1 MEAVVKKIM
10 SNGFDFNK
18 GPFMKESGTF
28 FFFLLGVEQGICIYI
43 YARTSSP

>member
-18 GPFMKESGTF
+18 GPCTEESAA
-28 FFFLLGVEQGICIYI
+28 FLWH
-43 YARTSSP
+43 R

>member
-1 MEAVVKKIM
+1 M

-28 FFFLLGVEQGICIYI
+28 LLGVERGIYI
-43 YARTSSP
+43 YA

>member
-1 MEAVVKKIM
+1 M

-28 FFFLLGVEQGICIYI
+28 FAWRRAGNLYI
-43 YARTSSP
+43 RTNKLSIIAKKNFSYRYE

>member
-28 FFFLLGVEQGICIYI
+28 F
-43 YARTSSP
+43 AWR

>member
-1 MEAVVKKIM
+1 M

-28 FFFLLGVEQGICIYI
+28 FLLGVEQGIYI

>member
-18 GPFMKESGTF
+18 GPCTEESAGFYGT
-28 FFFLLGVEQGICIYI
+28 GE
-43 YARTSSP
+43 